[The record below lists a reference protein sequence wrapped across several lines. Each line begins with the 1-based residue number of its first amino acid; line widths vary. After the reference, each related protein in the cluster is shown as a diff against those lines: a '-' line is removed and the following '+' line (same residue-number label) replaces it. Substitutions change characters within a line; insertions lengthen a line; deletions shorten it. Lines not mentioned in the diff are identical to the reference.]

1 MGCLLP
7 SIRTRRNLMRLNLDM
22 TSISREKVLLLLFL
36 FSAVSGNT
44 VNKCKDLASRKSI
57 PVVSFC
63 HEQSMELNSPI
74 TLDAYQPS
82 FGASAS
88 FCMCEVKIL
97 STQTFSRLRVSQE
110 STLVPPENCGL
121 QIKIEN
127 ATQTIRTVEKC
138 SYVGDTEYILYQG
151 SSIVI
156 SLAKMSETWLEGFC
170 FHLSIRFENSPIG
183 VQCFNPGVTIVPF
196 QPYTT
201 GTSTPTTSTTLSA
214 VTNTSFFPSTTNTD
228 SSTVTYVT
236 SKENSS
242 MVTATS
248 STESRDSTRADL
260 SKTSP
265 KTSKQYLTTTSTME
279 SPQIW
284 TSRETSTAS
293 MSSKKVPSTYIP
305 SITTVKSQSPSLT
318 SSLCKNKR
326 EVYDSSDRRV
336 DNSYIFYRHGC
347 LLQL

>member
-1 MGCLLP
+1 MNILL
-7 SIRTRRNLMRLNLDM
+7 SIFMFTL
-22 TSISREKVLLLLFL
+22 
-36 FSAVSGNT
+36 
-44 VNKCKDLASRKSI
+44 
-57 PVVSFC
+57 VVSFC

-170 FHLSIRFENSPIG
+170 FHLSIRFGKYIALNNSFI
-183 VQCFNPGVTIVPF
+183 N
-196 QPYTT
+196 
-201 GTSTPTTSTTLSA
+201 
-214 VTNTSFFPSTTNTD
+214 FFTD
-228 SSTVTYVT
+228 ILN
-236 SKENSS
+236 KEQMMICYGIS
-242 MVTATS
+242 VLICA
-248 STESRDSTRADL
+248 
-260 SKTSP
+260 
-265 KTSKQYLTTTSTME
+265 
-279 SPQIW
+279 
-284 TSRETSTAS
+284 
-293 MSSKKVPSTYIP
+293 
-305 SITTVKSQSPSLT
+305 
-318 SSLCKNKR
+318 CKNTKKTWTIKKKK
-326 EVYDSSDRRV
+326 SS
-336 DNSYIFYRHGC
+336 I
-347 LLQL
+347 